1 MTDNHNV
8 KKAFATQTIRE
19 AEKCSNER
27 EHSPAL
33 HLTSSFTFT
42 DAQQAADI
50 FCEKQEGFSYSR
62 FGNPT
67 VTAFEKRLAAL
78 EGGAFCTA
86 TASGMSA
93 ILSLAMA
100 QLSAGDHVVCARN
113 SFGSTLAM
121 FTQTLAKFGITTT
134 LVDIAD
140 LDAWQAA
147 ISPQT
152 RLLFAET
159 PANPLLEI
167 ADIAALAEMA
177 HRAGAKLVIDNC
189 FATPYLQQPL
199 ALGADFVIHSATK
212 YLDGQGRIIG
222 GAVVSKDAADGE
234 ALYRLMRGIG
244 TTMNAFEAWICL
256 KSLETLHIRMDRHCA
271 NALTVAR
278 WLEQQPGISRVFYPG
293 LKSHPQHALA
303 EKQMPRGFGG
313 MVSFE
318 VKGGKA
324 AAWQVIDHSDW
335 LSVSGNLGDTRSIIT
350 HPDTTTHWRVA
361 PEEKA
366 RIGLSAGVIRLSVG
380 LEDAQD
386 ICQALANGLPQ

>member
-1 MTDNHNV
+1 MTDNS
-8 KKAFATQTIRE
+8 KEQKAFATQTIRE
-19 AEKCSNER
+19 AEQYSNER

-33 HLTSSFTFT
+33 HLSSSFRFT

-50 FCEKQEGFSYSR
+50 FCEKVQGFSYSR

-67 VTAFEKRLAAL
+67 VAAFEKRLAAL
-78 EGGAFCTA
+78 EGGAYCTA

-100 QLSAGDHVVCARN
+100 QLQAGEHVVCARN
-113 SFGSTLAM
+113 SFGSTLAL
-121 FTQTLAKFGITTT
+121 FSQTLAKFGINTT

-140 LDAWQAA
+140 LAAWQAA
-147 ISPQT
+147 ITPKT

-167 ADIAALAEMA
+167 ADIAALADIA

-222 GAVVSKDAADGE
+222 GAVVSQDAADGD

-278 WLEQQPGISRVFYPG
+278 WLAEHPSVSKVFYPG
-293 LKSHPQHALA
+293 LESHPQHRLA
-303 EKQMPRGFGG
+303 AAQMPRGFGG

-318 VKGGKA
+318 VKGGKE
-324 AAWQVIDHSDW
+324 AAWHVIDHSDW

-350 HPDTTTHWRVA
+350 HPDTTTHWRVS

-366 RIGLSAGVIRLSVG
+366 RIGLSDGIIRLSVG

-386 ICQALANGLPQ
+386 ICAVLAKALSQ